1 MSFKDS
7 LRQTLQALKRRM
19 DHVNC
24 SLAERALP
32 GDRKLR
38 VSELSLQ
45 KKAQDAGQKGPLLKV
60 VEGEKKT
67 GRAS

>member
-7 LRQTLQALKRRM
+7 LRQTMRALRRRM
-19 DHVNC
+19 DQVNC
-24 SLAERALP
+24 SLAEKALP

-45 KKAQDAGQKGPLLKV
+45 RKARDAGQKGPPLRV
-60 VEGEKKT
+60 VEGRKSQRE
-67 GRAS
+67 AP